1 MLALLTEE
9 EAAEAAR
16 RNAGSRTPPKPGGGS
31 AAAAYAAAAS
41 AGGGGGGASG
51 GGGGGG
57 GAEPAP
63 GAPSAEGWAALDAMG
78 SLSAVD
84 AATQRADLESQLADL
99 TKLADQSERGGPRD
113 GRGAPRGF
121 RARAA
126 TSARAAACPLSAALP
141 TWDDDRRKREGDAR
155 RRMGDILKACLGVVR
170 ALLTHRWAWP
180 FAKPV
185 DAATLGLADYYKVIT
200 RPMDL
205 GTVKTRLD
213 KAIYTHPAQVL
224 SDMRLVFENARAY
237 NAPRSDVWVMAGTMA
252 ERLEER
258 WEALVEP
265 KLAEERARVRAE
277 EEAEELAAALAKDR
291 GEAAAAERRYA
302 ALARTLTAVDR
313 ALAGIRSEARFA
325 AGARPSKEERAELK
339 AALQALVPGGED
351 TVAALYSIAAEHQG
365 PGSKLPIGSDNWL
378 DVDALDAAAL
388 RRLQGAI
395 AAAPSRAGERKRKAG
410 DGAGGGDGA
419 ERPPKAPVVHRPFD
433 LSFPTE

>member
-1 MLALLTEE
+1 MAEE
-9 EAAEAAR
+9 R
-16 RNAGSRTPPKPGGGS
+16 R
-31 AAAAYAAAAS
+31 AAS
-41 AGGGGGGASG
+41 
-51 GGGGGG
+51 
-57 GAEPAP
+57 
-63 GAPSAEGWAALDAMG
+63 
-78 SLSAVD
+78 
-84 AATQRADLESQLADL
+84 
-99 TKLADQSERGGPRD
+99 
-113 GRGAPRGF
+113 
-121 RARAA
+121 ARAA

-365 PGSKLPIGSDNWL
+365 PGSKVRHGAYVCAFVRAHACASVRLLSRARAHAPVPSAPSASHVPARARAPRPARPRASFARAQLPIGSDNWL